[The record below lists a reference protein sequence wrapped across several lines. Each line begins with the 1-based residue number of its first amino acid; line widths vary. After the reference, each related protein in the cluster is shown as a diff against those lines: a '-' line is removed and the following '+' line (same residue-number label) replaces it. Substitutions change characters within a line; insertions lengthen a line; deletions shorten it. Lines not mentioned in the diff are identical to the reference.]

1 MVGIIANVSDN
12 ANVSDSASFV
22 VRASIVVSASVV
34 FRASVSILIS
44 NFVTCIVGV
53 IGLIICNPYI
63 TLTIT

>member
-22 VRASIVVSASVV
+22 VRASVFVSASVV
-34 FRASVSILIS
+34 VSVSILIS